1 MTPNGASERES
12 TERVALAVGDRFIVT
27 IEKVAHGGHFIAR
40 HLGAVIFVRHAIPG
54 EEVEIEITGTGS
66 SFNRADVVKVINPSA
81 DRVSAPCQFAH
92 RTGCGGCD
100 FQHISLERQRQLKSE
115 VIAEQFARIAKREM
129 QVAVEEVGPPLGYR
143 TRFNAVTTR
152 NGDLG
157 FKQARSNKVIPV
169 SDCRILQ
176 PEVKY
181 QELSS
186 RKWKGDLRV
195 EVSLSSAGERTIATG
210 YTRDETPVR
219 TSEGPDIGQYSI
231 NGFNLEVSQ
240 RSFWQSHQLAPAVL
254 TKVVSEFAQIKA
266 GDQVLDLYGGV
277 GLFTSQFLEAV
288 GEAGQIDLV
297 EGSKSATADAI
308 RNFAEKKNVKVHT
321 GDVAKLLP
329 RFTQS
334 DVIILDPPREGAGK
348 EVVQAMAVLKPRA
361 IVYVACDPAAL
372 ARDTTYL
379 SEVGYEITKIR
390 AFDLFPMTHHIE
402 SVALFG
408 RVKVS

>member
-1 MTPNGASERES
+1 MTTTGASQENS
-12 TERVALAVGDRFIVT
+12 AERVVLAVGDRFITT

-66 SFNRADVVKVINPSA
+66 SFNRADVVNVISPSP

-92 RTGCGGCD
+92 RAGCGGCD
-100 FQHISLERQRQLKSE
+100 FQHISVERQRQLKSE
-115 VIAEQFARIAKREM
+115 VITEQFARIAKRDL
-129 QVAVEEVGPPLGYR
+129 QVTVEEVGAPLGYR

-157 FKQARSNKVIPV
+157 FKQARSNKVVPV

-181 QELSS
+181 QELTS

-195 EVSLSSAGERTIATG
+195 EVTLSSAGERTIATG
-210 YTRDETPVR
+210 YSRDETPVR

-240 RSFWQSHQLAPAVL
+240 RSFWQSHKLAPAVL
-254 TKVVSEFAQIKA
+254 TQVVGEFAEIQV
-266 GDQVLDLYGGV
+266 GERVLDLYGGV
-277 GLFTSQFLEAV
+277 GLFTSQFLEAI
-288 GEAGQIDLV
+288 GESGQIDLV
-297 EGSKSATADAI
+297 EGSKSATSDAI
-308 RNFAEKKNVKVHT
+308 RNFAEIKNVKVHT

-329 RFTQS
+329 RFSQAE
-334 DVIILDPPREGAGK
+334 VIVLDPPREGAGK
-348 EVVQAMAVLKPRA
+348 EVVLAMVALKPRA

-379 SEVGYEITKIR
+379 SDAGYEIAKIR

-402 SVALFG
+402 TVALF
-408 RVKVS
+408 RRDKVS